1 MPKWWGWPG
10 EAPAGNGSR
19 PPGDDGGRGRGGRAL
34 TVPERRSGG
43 CHYVRREADPMGR
56 PNPGR
61 RPRSVSSRGRGGR
74 GPAAPQRGPRR
85 VPRWE
90 RGRRR
95 KKGVHG
101 DACGVPCLCLVS
113 EQRVWLFVPVALDGV
128 LARDPGPGG
137 AEPRGQTGRQA
148 PGHQPEDC
156 GAPQDQDLR
165 QARRSKP
172 DSGRVARADGW
183 IREERSVDPVE
194 YIRAVRRRW
203 VLVALA
209 VGVAITLAW
218 VTTSVAPVGIGPPIR
233 TYQATT
239 VLLSTGGNAVGNLK
253 TLAAIVDIP
262 DISKRVADDLHYTQG
277 DPAAL
282 GSQITAIGDTEAG
295 LLKITATATDPGFAR
310 GLADK
315 FSAELLAFLRDRVQS
330 TNEAEASA
338 INKQLNRLKDQISRL
353 DERTSRT
360 RSGTEFELLTAQRN
374 AKVQTY
380 GLLAN
385 QAQQLAST
393 ATSTSVGLLILQ
405 DAVPLLMPSPTT
417 FQPPRSRNSR
427 LILAALVGLLG
438 GVALSLVLERFDTRI
453 RTKKAAESHFALPVL
468 AEIPFIPKR
477 KRRRVAAVVPWRRSR
492 EDVPVILPYFP
503 RVSDSF
509 RLLGAGISRTA
520 LMGRAAASSGGP
532 WSGRLGGRNGLGAV
546 ILVTSPGPAEG
557 KTTVVAN
564 LAMTFAQVG
573 KRVLVMSCD
582 FRRPH
587 IHELFGLDNTGGL
600 VDALQSSDLE
610 VPVLDGCIKQTP
622 IRDVRLVPSGARPRN
637 TAALLSSDRMRTA
650 LDEARRQADIIL
662 IDTRSEEHT
671 SELQSR

>member
-1 MPKWWGWPG
+1 M
-10 EAPAGNGSR
+10 
-19 PPGDDGGRGRGGRAL
+19 
-34 TVPERRSGG
+34 
-43 CHYVRREADPMGR
+43 
-56 PNPGR
+56 
-61 RPRSVSSRGRGGR
+61 
-74 GPAAPQRGPRR
+74 
-85 VPRWE
+85 
-90 RGRRR
+90 
-95 KKGVHG
+95 
-101 DACGVPCLCLVS
+101 
-113 EQRVWLFVPVALDGV
+113 
-128 LARDPGPGG
+128 
-137 AEPRGQTGRQA
+137 
-148 PGHQPEDC
+148 
-156 GAPQDQDLR
+156 
-165 QARRSKP
+165 
-172 DSGRVARADGW
+172 
-183 IREERSVDPVE
+183 DPVE

-393 ATSTSVGLLILQ
+393 ATATSVGLLILQ

-427 LILAALVGLLG
+427 LILAALVGLLA

-453 RTKKAAESHFALPVL
+453 RTKKAAERHFVLPVL

-477 KRRRVAAVVPWRRSR
+477 KRRRVAAVVPWRRFR
-492 EDVPVILPYFP
+492 EDVPVILPFFP

-520 LMGRAAASSGGP
+520 LARRGGAGGP
-532 WSGRLGGRNGLGAV
+532 WTGGVGTRNGSGAV

-622 IRDVRLVPSGARPRN
+622 IRDVRLVPSGAHPRN

-662 IDTRSEEHT
+662 IDTAPLLASAEVTHLFPLVDAVVVVARAKRTTAEIAERA
-671 SELQSR
+671 SELLKRLDAPVVGVALNGATEVPVPSSYYRYYTQPMGEPRGNGPRGDGRGPNGQGRTPVDVEEKPGRVGDSPL